1 MLLGIQLVTMLIQ
14 EITKLLIL
22 EWTLI
27 SKTLLPIL
35 ISNKVFTEDGIL
47 MASQSQKL
55 PKLKLMEKDQSHLPK
70 LLTRKTKKRKTPL
83 PTSMPKLKKSQL
95 SITSPRQM
103 KSLSHLHQLAPV
115 ISKLPFNLHQ

>member
-1 MLLGIQLVTMLIQ
+1 MLPGMQQVTMLIQ
-14 EITKLLIL
+14 EITKFQIL

-35 ISNKVFTEDGIL
+35 ISNKAFTEDGVL

-55 PKLKLMEKDQSHLPK
+55 LKLFKMEKAQSYQPK
-70 LLTRKTKKRKTPL
+70 LLKRKTQNSKPPL
-83 PTSMPKLKKSQL
+83 PMLMQRLKISQL
-95 SITSPRQM
+95 AKTSLRQM

-115 ISKLPFNLHQ
+115 ILKMQFKLHL

>member
-1 MLLGIQLVTMLIQ
+1 MLAGIKIQVKQ

-35 ISNKVFTEDGIL
+35 ISNKEFTEDGIL

-55 PKLKLMEKDQSHLPK
+55 LKLLKMENNQRHQSKLPNRTTRNSK
-70 LLTRKTKKRKTPL
+70 PPLLTTL
-83 PTSMPKLKKSQL
+83 PILQESQL
-95 SITSPRQM
+95 PRTFLRQM
-103 KSLSHLHQLAPV
+103 KSLSQVHQLAPV
-115 ISKLPFNLHQ
+115 ILKMPFKLHL